1 MNLCGAFENCNYSS
15 RENTSERKRTI
26 QKVYT
31 QLLGQKFAESKT
43 VSMPEQNCM
52 QKLIHFYR
60 AHDARTEHMDKVFFE
75 TLAHIFLNVGNSMED
90 VWELHRDISDACD
103 EEGTLRKLSGLCRN
117 ILSGKKSLDYKYE
130 DCYTRNRIRR
140 WRVFHPDSLL
150 VWRSPDIS
158 QLTSMLSS
166 GSLEYDDAYEKRLQK
181 KSEDVS
187 RKEENENGMGDE
199 YDEDVTIFFRKR
211 KAKRQKV
218 EPSDEKEKVPAYIS
232 QDATAEEIDE
242 IQKKI
247 YLVGV
252 PETIYELLP
261 TTDHAVQAVFLRAGA
276 PRDVFELTNFEI
288 PIGSEPNGK
297 KVSRDDSNGR
307 GGVHPQGACDF
318 DGALGILQK
327 KLDCPNGR
335 DETDLPMDTE
345 RVSSSGSSEG
355 GVESS
360 NPFITAPVHADRGG
374 MRRKKRNNRDK
385 TDDGAKQDKESDNEE
400 SEGSDEEEDEES
412 YEEVFTSEEDIEVSS
427 GTSQESSSNEEE
439 DTEGSSGTSQESSG
453 DEEEDEESDEEED
466 EEDQEEDEEDQ
477 EEDEEDQE
485 EDEEDEDEE

>member
-130 DCYTRNRIRR
+130 DCYTRNQIRR

-166 GSLEYDDAYEKRLQK
+166 GSLEYDDAYEKRLQR

-187 RKEENENGMGDE
+187 RKEENDDENGMGDE

-297 KVSRDDSNGR
+297 KVSRDDSNGG

-374 MRRKKRNNRDK
+374 THRKKRNKRDP
-385 TDDGAKQDKESDNEE
+385 TGDGAKQESQNQE
-400 SEGSDEEEDEES
+400 SEGSDDEEGEESDEEE
-412 YEEVFTSEEDIEVSS
+412 FTSDEDMEVSS

-439 DTEGSSGTSQESSG
+439 DTEESSGTSQESSSN
-453 DEEEDEESDEEED
+453 EEEDEESDEEED

-477 EEDEEDQE
+477 EEDEED
-485 EDEEDEDEE
+485 EDEE